1 VWLKKEEKN
10 KVGTLRLSA
19 LALLAF
25 GLGGCAGV
33 SPQYYI
39 DRYERHRGDAELYI
53 SYAQCLRAVEMPEQA
68 PSEPEDIFLQEEV
81 ENFTTVVLDGTPEGE
96 PYSAEMLSL
105 YAFLE
110 DSEPLLSQFRERLES
125 GETGITD
132 EMRDAHWRIEH
143 PDAGEPHYVISQPK
157 PLWDV
162 RKAAPAI
169 SRTALQ
175 ASYFS
180 DFLDYESIYACSNVG
195 GRYDVRLSG
204 TDNLAFNDARD
215 VVDFSA
221 MSADERKARSREKR
235 SEMFRRLEDAKD
247 TIEALESLF

>member
-1 VWLKKEEKN
+1 MEKN
-10 KVGTLRLSA
+10 NVRTERIIA
-19 LALLAF
+19 LVFSVF
-25 GLGGCAGV
+25 GIGGCAGV

-53 SYAQCLRAVEMPEQA
+53 TYAQCLRAVEMPEQES
-68 PSEPEDIFLQEEV
+68 SEPEDIFLQEEI
-81 ENFTTVVLDGTPEGE
+81 ENFTTVVLDGTSEGE

-110 DSEPLLSQFRERLES
+110 DSEPLLSQFRERLGS
-125 GETGITD
+125 GETGLTD
-132 EMRDAHWRIEH
+132 EMREAHGRIEY

-180 DFLDYESIYACSNVG
+180 DSLDYESVYECSNVG
-195 GRYDVRLSG
+195 GRYDERLSG

-221 MSADERKARSREKR
+221 MSADERKASSREKR
-235 SEMFRRLEDAKD
+235 SETFRRLEDAKD